1 MSNRSSLYGLQGHHF
16 KATDGQS
23 GQGKKRN
30 GKNGTHAIVEVPPG
44 TLVKRIRYPVEEDD
58 GYWGEV
64 DDGWQGLE
72 EGYDLDVDEYLK
84 QRGEDPEAFAGI
96 PDEGTEFDGFQNS
109 NIRVDPMSETTF
121 DEVAHVNAKAHEQ
134 GKQFVVQEDVDEDLD
149 FDYVVDE
156 SSGLEDSDSDS
167 GGEGDTRII
176 PSQELETKVESRLTD
191 LLRNRKITD
200 EKQRGLTSEVI
211 ADLTD
216 EGSEII
222 VAMGGRGAKGNQA
235 YHWKA
240 SRTEGFTDKLKGGE
254 REEISLELEM
264 KMLAHVGLVG
274 YPNAG
279 KSTLLRAVSR
289 ATPKVASYPFTT
301 LRPRIGM
308 VDFEDYRQISVAD
321 LPGII
326 EGAHQNRG
334 LGFTFLRHIERTNVL
349 CFVVSMSQ
357 LRGEPIKHFRSLL
370 EELEH
375 FQPGITTA
383 KKSVLVANKMDLGD
397 VAQENFE
404 DLQEFVEDHEGVLCP
419 RGIPLFPVS
428 AREESGIVSLLKQL
442 YEFVYLNE

>member
-1 MSNRSSLYGLQGHHF
+1 
-16 KATDGQS
+16 
-23 GQGKKRN
+23 
-30 GKNGTHAIVEVPPG
+30 
-44 TLVKRIRYPVEEDD
+44 
-58 GYWGEV
+58 
-64 DDGWQGLE
+64 
-72 EGYDLDVDEYLK
+72 
-84 QRGEDPEAFAGI
+84 
-96 PDEGTEFDGFQNS
+96 
-109 NIRVDPMSETTF
+109 
-121 DEVAHVNAKAHEQ
+121 
-134 GKQFVVQEDVDEDLD
+134 
-149 FDYVVDE
+149 
-156 SSGLEDSDSDS
+156 
-167 GGEGDTRII
+167 
-176 PSQELETKVESRLTD
+176 LTD